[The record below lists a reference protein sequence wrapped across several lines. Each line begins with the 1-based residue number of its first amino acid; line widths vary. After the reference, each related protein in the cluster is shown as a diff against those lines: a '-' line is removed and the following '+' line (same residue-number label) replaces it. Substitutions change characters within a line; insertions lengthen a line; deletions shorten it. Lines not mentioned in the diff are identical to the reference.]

1 MFARILLISLLLTG
15 TALAENARPA
25 AAAAAP
31 AAAVSEEDDMGGAS
45 SGSTAPLHRP
55 APGGKIAS
63 LAEGAPEVDSSSFL
77 LVDFQSGEELAALN
91 PGERVEPASITKL
104 MTAYLLYRELGK
116 GTIKPDDEVL
126 ISQHAWE
133 MQGSRMFVEL
143 GKKVQLEK
151 LLRGLIIQS
160 GNDAAVALAEHVA
173 GTESAFVQRMNE
185 TAQELGMADTKYQ
198 NVTGWPAADHYTT
211 ARDIVTLTRAL
222 ISEFPDRYKL
232 YSEKEFTY
240 NNIKQH
246 NRNKL
251 LWRDPTV
258 DGVKTGHTESAG
270 FCLVASAKRD
280 TMRLVSVVLGSA
292 DEKSRAES
300 SQRLLE
306 FGFRTFET
314 HKLYKGGDAL
324 SEVRVW
330 QGDKTKVAA
339 GVINDLYVSITKG
352 RYDQLKGV
360 VQFDKAI
367 DAPIRRG
374 DVLGKII
381 LSDQGKVLKEVPLL
395 ALEDVGEGGLW
406 RRLSDS
412 VQKFFAD

>member
-1 MFARILLISLLLTG
+1 
-15 TALAENARPA
+15 
-25 AAAAAP
+25 
-31 AAAVSEEDDMGGAS
+31 
-45 SGSTAPLHRP
+45 
-55 APGGKIAS
+55 
-63 LAEGAPEVDSSSFL
+63 
-77 LVDFQSGEELAALN
+77 
-91 PGERVEPASITKL
+91 
-104 MTAYLLYRELGK
+104 MTAYILYRELSK
-116 GTIKPDDEVL
+116 GTIKLDDEVL

-173 GTESAFVQRMNE
+173 GSETAFVERMNE
-185 TAQELGMADTKYQ
+185 TAKELGMNDTHYQ
-198 NVTGWPAADHYTT
+198 NVTGWPAEGHYTT
-211 ARDIVTLTRAL
+211 ARDIVLLARAL
-222 ISEFPDRYKL
+222 ITEFPDRYKL

-251 LWRDPTV
+251 LWRDPSV
-258 DGVKTGHTESAG
+258 DGMKTGHTESAG

-280 TMRLVSVVLGSA
+280 NMRLISVLLGST
-292 DEKSRAES
+292 DENSRAES

-306 FGFRTFET
+306 YGFRTFET

-324 SEVRVW
+324 SEVRIW
-330 QGDKTKVAA
+330 QGDKTTVAA
-339 GVINDLYVSITKG
+339 GVIDDLYVSIGKG

-360 VQFDKAI
+360 IQFDKAI

-374 DVLGKII
+374 DVLGKIV

-395 ALEDVGEGGLW
+395 ALEDVAEGGLW
-406 RRLSDS
+406 RRMSDS

>member
-1 MFARILLISLLLTG
+1 MLQRILLVGLLLSSLAYAETKPAKPTAPPAVESAEDMPAG
-15 TALAENARPA
+15 AGSNVKPLSPPKGGQVVALA
-25 AAAAAP
+25 
-31 AAAVSEEDDMGGAS
+31 D
-45 SGSTAPLHRP
+45 
-55 APGGKIAS
+55 
-63 LAEGAPEVDSSSFL
+63 GAPEVDSTSFV

-104 MTAYLLYRELGK
+104 MTAYLIYRELSK
-116 GTIKPDDEVL
+116 GSIKLDDEVL

-160 GNDAAVALAEHVA
+160 GNDAAVALAEHIA
-173 GTESAFVQRMNE
+173 GSETAFVQRMNE
-185 TAQELGMADTKYQ
+185 TAKELGMNDTQYQ
-198 NVTGWPAADHYTT
+198 NVTGWPAPDHYTT
-211 ARDIVTLTRAL
+211 ARDIVTLARAL
-222 ISEFPDRYKL
+222 INEFPDRYKL

-258 DGVKTGHTESAG
+258 DGMKTGHTESAG

-280 TMRLVSVVLGSA
+280 NMRLISVLLGST
-292 DEKSRAES
+292 DENSRAES

-306 FGFRTFET
+306 YGFRTFET
-314 HKLYKGGDAL
+314 HKMYKGGDAL
-324 SEVRVW
+324 SEVRIW
-330 QGDKTKVAA
+330 QGDKTHVAA
-339 GVINDLYVSITKG
+339 GVIDDLYVSIGKG

-360 VQFDKAI
+360 IQFDKAI

-374 DVLGKII
+374 DVLGKIVF
-381 LSDQGKVLKEVPLL
+381 SDQNRVLKEVPLL
-395 ALEDVGEGGLW
+395 ALEDIAEGGLW
-406 RRLSDS
+406 RRMSDS

>member
-1 MFARILLISLLLTG
+1 MLLRILLVSLWLSGLAYAETKPAKTTAPTAVETAEDMPAGAGSGTKSISPPKG
-15 TALAENARPA
+15 GQVVALADG
-25 AAAAAP
+25 
-31 AAAVSEEDDMGGAS
+31 V
-45 SGSTAPLHRP
+45 
-55 APGGKIAS
+55 
-63 LAEGAPEVDSSSFL
+63 PEVDSTSFV

-104 MTAYLLYRELGK
+104 MTAYILYRELSK
-116 GTIKPDDEVL
+116 GTIKLDDEVL
-126 ISQHAWE
+126 ISQRAWE

-173 GTESAFVQRMNE
+173 GSETAFVQRMNE
-185 TAQELGMADTKYQ
+185 VAKELGMVNTQYQ

-211 ARDIVTLTRAL
+211 ARDIVILARAL
-222 ISEFPDRYKL
+222 ITEFPDRYKL

-251 LWRDPTV
+251 LWRDASV
-258 DGVKTGHTESAG
+258 DGMKTGHTESAG

-280 TMRLVSVVLGSA
+280 TMRLVSVLLGST
-292 DEKSRAES
+292 DENSRTES

-306 FGFRTFET
+306 YGFRTFET
-314 HKLYKGGDAL
+314 RLLYKAGDVL
-324 SEVRVW
+324 SEKVRVW
-330 QGDKTKVAA
+330 QGNKTTVAA
-339 GVINDLYVSITKG
+339 GVIDDLYVSVGKG
-352 RYDQLKGV
+352 RYNQIQGV
-360 VQFDKAI
+360 MQIDKAI

-381 LSDQGKVLKEVPLL
+381 LSDQGKVFKEVPLL
-395 ALEDVGEGGLW
+395 ALEDITEGGLW
-406 RRLSDS
+406 RRMSDS
-412 VQKFFAD
+412 VQKFFTD

>member
-1 MFARILLISLLLTG
+1 MLLRILLVSLWLSGFAYAETKPAKTTAPTAVETAEDMPAG
-15 TALAENARPA
+15 AGSGAKFVSPPKGGQVVALA
-25 AAAAAP
+25 
-31 AAAVSEEDDMGGAS
+31 D
-45 SGSTAPLHRP
+45 
-55 APGGKIAS
+55 
-63 LAEGAPEVDSSSFL
+63 GAPEVDSTSFV

-104 MTAYLLYRELGK
+104 MTAYILYRELSK
-116 GTIKPDDEVL
+116 GTIKLDDEVL
-126 ISQHAWE
+126 ISQRAWE

-173 GTESAFVQRMNE
+173 GSETAFVQRMNE
-185 TAQELGMADTKYQ
+185 VAKELGMVNTQYQ

-211 ARDIVTLTRAL
+211 ARDIVILARAL
-222 ISEFPDRYKL
+222 ITEFPDRYKL

-251 LWRDPTV
+251 LWRDASV
-258 DGVKTGHTESAG
+258 DGMKTGHTESAG

-280 TMRLVSVVLGSA
+280 TMRLISVLLGST
-292 DEKSRAES
+292 DENSRTES

-306 FGFRTFET
+306 YGFRTFET
-314 HKLYKGGDAL
+314 HKLYKSGDAL
-324 SEVRVW
+324 SAVRVW

-339 GVINDLYVSITKG
+339 GVIDDLYVSIGKG

-360 VQFDKAI
+360 MQFDKAI

-395 ALEDVGEGGLW
+395 ALEDIAEGGLW
-406 RRLSDS
+406 RRMSDS

>member
-1 MFARILLISLLLTG
+1 MLLRILLVGLLLSGLAHAETKPTKSVPAATVDSSEDMPAG
-15 TALAENARPA
+15 AGNNAKPLSPPKGGQVVALA
-25 AAAAAP
+25 
-31 AAAVSEEDDMGGAS
+31 D
-45 SGSTAPLHRP
+45 
-55 APGGKIAS
+55 
-63 LAEGAPEVDSSSFL
+63 GAPEVDSTSFV
-77 LVDFQSGEELAALN
+77 LVDFQSGEELASLN
-91 PGERVEPASITKL
+91 PGEKVEPASITKL
-104 MTAYLLYRELGK
+104 MTAYIIYRELSK
-116 GTIKPDDEVL
+116 GTIKLDDEVL

-160 GNDAAVALAEHVA
+160 GNDAAVALAEHIA
-173 GTESAFVQRMNE
+173 GSETAFVQRMNE
-185 TAQELGMADTKYQ
+185 TAKELGMNESQYQ
-198 NVTGWPAADHYTT
+198 NVTGWPAPDHYTT
-211 ARDIVTLTRAL
+211 ARDIVVLARAL
-222 ISEFPDRYKL
+222 ITEFPDRYKL

-251 LWRDPTV
+251 LWRDPSV
-258 DGVKTGHTESAG
+258 DGMKTGHTESAG

-280 TMRLVSVVLGSA
+280 NMRLISVLLGST
-292 DEKSRAES
+292 DENSRAES

-306 FGFRTFET
+306 YGFRTFET
-314 HKLYKGGDAL
+314 HKMYKGGDAL

-330 QGDKTKVAA
+330 QGEKTHVAA
-339 GVINDLYVSITKG
+339 GVIDDLYVSIGKG

-360 VQFDKAI
+360 IQFDKAI

-374 DVLGKII
+374 DVLGKIVF
-381 LSDQGKVLKEVPLL
+381 SEQSRVLKEVPLL
-395 ALEDVGEGGLW
+395 ALEDIAGGGLW
-406 RRLSDS
+406 RRMSDS

>member
-1 MFARILLISLLLTG
+1 MLLRILLLSLWLSGFAYAETKPAKTTAPTAVETAEDMPAG
-15 TALAENARPA
+15 AGSGAKFVNPPKGGQVVALA
-25 AAAAAP
+25 
-31 AAAVSEEDDMGGAS
+31 D
-45 SGSTAPLHRP
+45 
-55 APGGKIAS
+55 
-63 LAEGAPEVDSSSFL
+63 GAPEVDSTSFV

-104 MTAYLLYRELGK
+104 MTAYILYRELSK
-116 GTIKPDDEVL
+116 GTIKLDDEVL
-126 ISQHAWE
+126 ISQRAWE

-173 GTESAFVQRMNE
+173 GSETAFVQRMNE
-185 TAQELGMADTKYQ
+185 VAKELGMVNTQYQ
-198 NVTGWPAADHYTT
+198 NVTGWPAAEHYTT
-211 ARDIVTLTRAL
+211 ARDIVILARAL
-222 ISEFPDRYKL
+222 ITEFPDRYKL

-251 LWRDPTV
+251 LWRDASV
-258 DGVKTGHTESAG
+258 DGMKTGHTESAG

-280 TMRLVSVVLGSA
+280 TMRLISVLLGST
-292 DEKSRAES
+292 DENSRTES

-306 FGFRTFET
+306 YGFRTFET

-324 SEVRVW
+324 SAVRVW

-339 GVINDLYVSITKG
+339 GVIDDLYVSIGKG

-360 VQFDKAI
+360 MQFDKAI

-395 ALEDVGEGGLW
+395 ALEDIAEGGLW
-406 RRLSDS
+406 RRMSDS

>member
-1 MFARILLISLLLTG
+1 MLALLLTG
-15 TALAENARPA
+15 FGLAYAETKPA
-25 AAAAAP
+25 KAPAAP
-31 AAAVSEEDDMGGAS
+31 AATEDAEDMPASAGSGVKSMRAPAKGGPIVA
-45 SGSTAPLHRP
+45 
-55 APGGKIAS
+55 
-63 LAEGAPEVDSSSFL
+63 LADGAPEVDSTSFV
-77 LVDFQSGEELAALN
+77 LVDFQSGEELASLN

-104 MTAYLLYRELGK
+104 MTAYIIYRELSK
-116 GTIKPDDEVL
+116 GTIKLDDEVL

-160 GNDAAVALAEHVA
+160 GNDAAVALAEHIA
-173 GTESAFVQRMNE
+173 GSESAFVQRMND
-185 TAQELGMADTKYQ
+185 TAKELGMANTKYQ
-198 NVTGWPAADHYTT
+198 NVTGWPAPDHYTT
-211 ARDIVTLTRAL
+211 ARDIVTLARSL
-222 ISEFPDRYKL
+222 ITEFPDRYKL

-251 LWRDPTV
+251 LWRDPSV
-258 DGVKTGHTESAG
+258 DGMKTGHTESAG

-280 TMRLVSVVLGSA
+280 NMRLISVLLGST
-292 DEKSRAES
+292 DENSRAES

-306 FGFRTFET
+306 YGFRTFET

-324 SEVRVW
+324 SEVRIW

-339 GVINDLYVSITKG
+339 GVIDDLYVSISKG

-360 VQFDKAI
+360 IQFDKAI

-374 DVLGKII
+374 DVLGKIV

-395 ALEDVGEGGLW
+395 ALEDIAEGGLW
-406 RRLSDS
+406 RRMSDS
-412 VQKFFAD
+412 IQKFFAD

>member
-1 MFARILLISLLLTG
+1 MLLRILLVSLLLSGFAYAETKPAKTTAPTAVESAEDMPAG
-15 TALAENARPA
+15 AGSGIKLIAPPKGGQVVALA
-25 AAAAAP
+25 
-31 AAAVSEEDDMGGAS
+31 D
-45 SGSTAPLHRP
+45 
-55 APGGKIAS
+55 
-63 LAEGAPEVDSSSFL
+63 GAPEVDSTSFV

-104 MTAYLLYRELGK
+104 MTAYILYRELSK
-116 GTIKPDDEVL
+116 GMIKLDDEVL
-126 ISQHAWE
+126 ISQRAWE

-173 GTESAFVQRMNE
+173 GSETAFVQRMNE
-185 TAQELGMADTKYQ
+185 TAKGLGMMNTQYQ

-211 ARDIVTLTRAL
+211 ARDIVILARAL
-222 ISEFPDRYKL
+222 ITEFPDRYKL

-251 LWRDPTV
+251 LWRDPSV
-258 DGVKTGHTESAG
+258 DGMKTGHTESAG

-280 TMRLVSVVLGSA
+280 NMRLISVLLGSV
-292 DEKSRAES
+292 DENSRTES

-306 FGFRTFET
+306 YGFRTFET

-324 SEVRVW
+324 SSVRVW

-339 GVINDLYVSITKG
+339 GVIDDLYVSISKG

-360 VQFDKAI
+360 MQFDKAI

-381 LSDQGKVLKEVPLL
+381 LSDQGKILKEVPLL
-395 ALEDVGEGGLW
+395 ALEDIAEGGLW
-406 RRLSDS
+406 RRMSDS

>member
-1 MFARILLISLLLTG
+1 MLLRILLVSLWLSGLAYAETKPAKTTAPTAVETAEDMPAGAGSGTKSISPPKG
-15 TALAENARPA
+15 GQVVALADG
-25 AAAAAP
+25 
-31 AAAVSEEDDMGGAS
+31 V
-45 SGSTAPLHRP
+45 
-55 APGGKIAS
+55 
-63 LAEGAPEVDSSSFL
+63 PEVDSTSFV

-104 MTAYLLYRELGK
+104 MTAYILYRELSK
-116 GTIKPDDEVL
+116 GTIKLDDEVL
-126 ISQHAWE
+126 ISQRAWE

-173 GTESAFVQRMNE
+173 GSETAFVQRMNE
-185 TAQELGMADTKYQ
+185 VAKELGMANTQYQ

-211 ARDIVTLTRAL
+211 ARDIVILARAL
-222 ISEFPDRYKL
+222 ITEFPDRYKL

-251 LWRDPTV
+251 LWRDASV
-258 DGVKTGHTESAG
+258 DGMKTGHTESAG

-280 TMRLVSVVLGSA
+280 TMRLVSVLLGST
-292 DEKSRAES
+292 DENSRTES

-306 FGFRTFET
+306 YGFRTFET
-314 HKLYKGGDAL
+314 RKLYKAGDVL
-324 SEVRVW
+324 SEKVRVW
-330 QGDKTKVAA
+330 QGNKTTVAA
-339 GVINDLYVSITKG
+339 GVIDDLYVSVGKG
-352 RYDQLKGV
+352 RYNQLKGV
-360 VQFDKAI
+360 MQIDKAI

-374 DVLGKII
+374 DVLGKIV

-395 ALEDVGEGGLW
+395 ALEDITEGGLW
-406 RRLSDS
+406 RRMSDS

>member
-45 SGSTAPLHRP
+45 SGSTPLRRP

>member
-1 MFARILLISLLLTG
+1 MSLWLSGLAYAETKPAKTTAPTAVETAEDMPAGAGSGTKSISPPKG
-15 TALAENARPA
+15 GQVVALADG
-25 AAAAAP
+25 
-31 AAAVSEEDDMGGAS
+31 V
-45 SGSTAPLHRP
+45 
-55 APGGKIAS
+55 
-63 LAEGAPEVDSSSFL
+63 PEVDSTSFV

-104 MTAYLLYRELGK
+104 MTAYILYRELSK
-116 GTIKPDDEVL
+116 GTIKLDDEVL
-126 ISQHAWE
+126 ISQRAWE

-173 GTESAFVQRMNE
+173 GSETAFVQRMNE
-185 TAQELGMADTKYQ
+185 VAKELGMVNTQYQ

-211 ARDIVTLTRAL
+211 ARDIVILARAL
-222 ISEFPDRYKL
+222 ITEFPDRYKL

-251 LWRDPTV
+251 LWRDASV
-258 DGVKTGHTESAG
+258 DGMKTGHTESAG

-280 TMRLVSVVLGSA
+280 TMRLVSVLLGST
-292 DEKSRAES
+292 DENSRTES

-306 FGFRTFET
+306 YGFRTFET
-314 HKLYKGGDAL
+314 RKLYKAGDVL
-324 SEVRVW
+324 SATVRVW
-330 QGDKTKVAA
+330 QGNKTTVAA
-339 GVINDLYVSITKG
+339 GVIDDLYVSVGKG

-360 VQFDKAI
+360 MQIDKAI

-374 DVLGKII
+374 DVLGKIV

-395 ALEDVGEGGLW
+395 ALEDITEGGLW
-406 RRLSDS
+406 RRMSDS

>member
-1 MFARILLISLLLTG
+1 MLLRILLVGLLLSGLAHAETKPTKSVPAATVDSSEDMPAG
-15 TALAENARPA
+15 AGNNAKSLSPPKGGQVVALA
-25 AAAAAP
+25 
-31 AAAVSEEDDMGGAS
+31 D
-45 SGSTAPLHRP
+45 
-55 APGGKIAS
+55 
-63 LAEGAPEVDSSSFL
+63 GAPEVDSTSFV
-77 LVDFQSGEELAALN
+77 LVDFQSGEELASLN
-91 PGERVEPASITKL
+91 PGEKVEPASITKL
-104 MTAYLLYRELGK
+104 MTAYIIYRELSK
-116 GTIKPDDEVL
+116 GTIKLDDEVL

-160 GNDAAVALAEHVA
+160 GNDAAVALAEHIA
-173 GTESAFVQRMNE
+173 GSETAFVQRMNE
-185 TAQELGMADTKYQ
+185 TAKELGMNDSQYQ
-198 NVTGWPAADHYTT
+198 NVTGWPAPDHYTT
-211 ARDIVTLTRAL
+211 ARDIVVLARAL
-222 ISEFPDRYKL
+222 ITEFPDRYKL

-251 LWRDPTV
+251 LWRDPSV
-258 DGVKTGHTESAG
+258 DGMKTGHTESAG

-280 TMRLVSVVLGSA
+280 NMRLISVLLGST
-292 DEKSRAES
+292 DENSRAES

-306 FGFRTFET
+306 YGFRTFET
-314 HKLYKGGDAL
+314 HKMYKGGDAL

-330 QGDKTKVAA
+330 QGEKTHVAA
-339 GVINDLYVSITKG
+339 GVIDDLYVSIGKG

-360 VQFDKAI
+360 IQFDKAI

-374 DVLGKII
+374 DVLGKIVF
-381 LSDQGKVLKEVPLL
+381 SEQNRVLKEVPLL
-395 ALEDVGEGGLW
+395 ALEDIAEGGLW
-406 RRLSDS
+406 RRMSDS

>member
-1 MFARILLISLLLTG
+1 MLLRILLVSLWLSGLAYAETKPAKTTAPPAVETAEDMPAGAGSGAKLISPPKG
-15 TALAENARPA
+15 GQVVALA
-25 AAAAAP
+25 
-31 AAAVSEEDDMGGAS
+31 D
-45 SGSTAPLHRP
+45 
-55 APGGKIAS
+55 
-63 LAEGAPEVDSSSFL
+63 GAPEVDSTSFV

-104 MTAYLLYRELGK
+104 MTAYILYRELSK
-116 GTIKPDDEVL
+116 GTIKLDDEVL
-126 ISQHAWE
+126 ISQRAWE

-173 GTESAFVQRMNE
+173 GSETAFVQRMNE
-185 TAQELGMADTKYQ
+185 VAKELGMVNSQYQ
-198 NVTGWPAADHYTT
+198 NVTGWPAPDHYTT
-211 ARDIVTLTRAL
+211 ARDIVILARAL
-222 ISEFPDRYKL
+222 ITEFPDRYKL

-251 LWRDPTV
+251 LWRDASV
-258 DGVKTGHTESAG
+258 DGMKTGHTESAG

-280 TMRLVSVVLGSA
+280 TMRLVSVLLGST
-292 DEKSRAES
+292 DEGSRTES

-306 FGFRTFET
+306 YGFRTFET
-314 HKLYKGGDAL
+314 RKLYKAGDVL
-324 SEVRVW
+324 STTVRVW
-330 QGDKTKVAA
+330 QGNKTTVAA
-339 GVINDLYVSITKG
+339 GVIDDLYVSVGKG

-360 VQFDKAI
+360 MQIDKAI

-395 ALEDVGEGGLW
+395 ALEDIAEGGLW
-406 RRLSDS
+406 RRMSDS

>member
-1 MFARILLISLLLTG
+1 MLLRILLVSLWLSGFAYAETKPVKT
-15 TALAENARPA
+15 TAPTAVETAEDMPA
-25 AAAAAP
+25 
-31 AAAVSEEDDMGGAS
+31 SAS
-45 SGSTAPLHRP
+45 SGAKPFSPP
-55 APGGKIAS
+55 KGGQVVA
-63 LAEGAPEVDSSSFL
+63 LADGAPEVDSTSFV

-104 MTAYLLYRELGK
+104 MTAYILYRELSK
-116 GTIKPDDEVL
+116 GTIKLDDEVL

-143 GKKVQLEK
+143 GRKVQLEK

-173 GTESAFVQRMNE
+173 GSETAFVQRMNE
-185 TAQELGMADTKYQ
+185 VAKELGMVNTQYQ
-198 NVTGWPAADHYTT
+198 NVTGWPATDHYTT
-211 ARDIVTLTRAL
+211 ARDIVILARAL
-222 ISEFPDRYKL
+222 ITEFPDRYKL

-251 LWRDPTV
+251 LWRDSSV
-258 DGVKTGHTESAG
+258 DGMKTGHTESAG
-270 FCLVASAKRD
+270 FCLVASARRD
-280 TMRLVSVVLGSA
+280 NMRLISVLLGST
-292 DEKSRAES
+292 DENSRTES

-306 FGFRTFET
+306 YGFRTFET

-324 SEVRVW
+324 SSVRVW
-330 QGDKTKVAA
+330 QGDQTKVAA
-339 GVINDLYVSITKG
+339 GVIDDLYVSIGKG

-360 VQFDKAI
+360 MQFDKAI

-395 ALEDVGEGGLW
+395 ALEDIAEGGLW
-406 RRLSDS
+406 RRMSDS

>member
-1 MFARILLISLLLTG
+1 MLLRILLVSLWLSGLAYAETKPAKTTAPTAVETAEDMPAGAGSGTKSISPPKG
-15 TALAENARPA
+15 GQVVALADG
-25 AAAAAP
+25 
-31 AAAVSEEDDMGGAS
+31 V
-45 SGSTAPLHRP
+45 
-55 APGGKIAS
+55 
-63 LAEGAPEVDSSSFL
+63 PEVDSTSFV

-104 MTAYLLYRELGK
+104 MTAYILYRELSK
-116 GTIKPDDEVL
+116 GTIKLDDEVL
-126 ISQHAWE
+126 ISQRAWE

-173 GTESAFVQRMNE
+173 GSETAFVQRMNE
-185 TAQELGMADTKYQ
+185 VAKELGMANTQYQ

-211 ARDIVTLTRAL
+211 ARDIVILARAL
-222 ISEFPDRYKL
+222 ITEFPDRYKL

-251 LWRDPTV
+251 LWRDASV
-258 DGVKTGHTESAG
+258 DGMKTGHTESAG

-280 TMRLVSVVLGSA
+280 TMRLVSVLLGST
-292 DEKSRAES
+292 DENSRTES

-306 FGFRTFET
+306 YGFRTFET
-314 HKLYKGGDAL
+314 RKLYKAGDVL
-324 SEVRVW
+324 SEKVRVW
-330 QGDKTKVAA
+330 QGNKTTVAA
-339 GVINDLYVSITKG
+339 GVIDDLYVSVGKG
-352 RYDQLKGV
+352 RYNQLKGV
-360 VQFDKAI
+360 MQIDKAI

-374 DVLGKII
+374 DVLGKIV

-395 ALEDVGEGGLW
+395 ALEDITEGGLW
-406 RRLSDS
+406 RRMSDS
-412 VQKFFAD
+412 VQKFFTD